1 MKTILITVLSSLFL
15 LFLGGSSKTGSEVIN
30 LHTDVSY
37 TMFLPVLLQPGG
49 PLTNVNTYRDLANLP
64 AVTQDDSWS
73 QGDQLHSRYVVKNN
87 ALVHAEDPTNPW
99 YTLDGDAA
107 GQASNVFAATD
118 TTMQDASAVDKWMS
132 GPFHAVNVL
141 DPRLQT
147 IGFGS
152 YREASA
158 NTEQDINNS
167 PAFAE
172 DGLQMAAALDTFR
185 GLGDAQHLLSERSAF
200 AGDATD
206 IFPIFYPAQEKVLP
220 ITMYS
225 GGETP
230 DPLSACPGYAA
241 PSGPPIIVQ
250 FGSGFTSVNVTAHTF
265 QQNAINVE
273 HCLYTE
279 TSYINPDPDQQSLG
293 RSFLSSRDAVVI
305 IPRAPLTPG
314 ASYTISLTANG
325 QTYIWSFDV
334 DLYAVGALPGQ
345 FIAPPGGQS
354 VTTLTP
360 ISETTLP
367 LPSLTPCEQSIIQS
381 VETNGWG
388 IPAYTNGE
396 DGGAWSLTGVAGRLQ
411 EWQWDF
417 YRDGPVFDLVQVFYH
432 QAEMR
437 YPMWAAV
444 GVTLPPYYTVYDAA
458 SQETYEQQGHGDQP
472 YYVSFVE
479 GAQTRQEVLDLFRQ
493 PGQHLVTLQVDGSF
507 VSQEGIDWV
516 HCKPGDSEF
525 CILARFFESLSP
537 PIENIG
543 DAGHPTFQGESNLFI
558 QTGSASSHP
567 MNGFLI
573 WPMRIEKI
581 LNLCPISAQDN
592 FERSLRR
599 RSVYAE

>member
-15 LFLGGSSKTGSEVIN
+15 LFLGGSAQTESQVTNVKTD
-30 LHTDVSY
+30 LSY

-49 PLTNVNTYRDLANLP
+49 PLTYVNTYRALADLP
-64 AVTQDDSWS
+64 AVTQDESWS

-87 ALVHAEDPTNPW
+87 ELVHAEDPTNPW

-107 GQASNVFAATD
+107 GQGSNVLAASD
-118 TTMQDASAVDKWMS
+118 TAMQDASAVDKWMS
-132 GPFHAVNVL
+132 GPFHAVNIL

-172 DGLQMAAALDTFR
+172 DSLQMAAALDTFR
-185 GLGDAQHLLSERSAF
+185 GLGDAS
-200 AGDATD
+200 D
-206 IFPIFYPAQEKVLP
+206 IFPIFYPAQGKVLP

-314 ASYTISLTANG
+314 ASYTVSLAVNG
-325 QTYIWSFDV
+325 QTYTWSFGV

-345 FIAPPGGQS
+345 FIAPP
-354 VTTLTP
+354 TP
-360 ISETTLP
+360 VSETTPL
-367 LPSLTPCEQSIIQS
+367 LPSLTPCEQSMIQA
-381 VETNGWG
+381 VNTNGWG
-388 IPAYTNGE
+388 VPTYTNGE
-396 DGGAWSLTGVAGRLQ
+396 GDGAWSLTGVAGRLQ

-417 YRDGPVFDLVQVFYH
+417 YRDGPVFDLVQVYYN

-437 YPMWAAV
+437 YPMWAAA
-444 GVTLPPYYTVYDAA
+444 GVTLPPYYTVYNAF
-458 SQETYEQQGHGDQP
+458 SQETYEQKGHGDQP

-507 VSQEGIDWV
+507 ASRGGIDWE
-516 HCKPGDSEF
+516 HCEPGDSEF
-525 CILARFFESLSP
+525 CILARFFEGLSP
-537 PIENIG
+537 LIEDIG
-543 DAGHPTFQGESNLFI
+543 DAGQRTFQGESNLFI
-558 QTGSASSHP
+558 QTGSAPSHP
-567 MNGFLI
+567 MYGFLI
-573 WPMRIEKI
+573 WPMHIEKT
-581 LNLCPISAQDN
+581 LNLCPISAQEKL
-592 FERSLRR
+592 ERSLLR